1 MKGTLAPERPRP
13 SGHSEPVHPAVYTP
27 HMDALLLAF
36 SDELTPYE
44 LGQLVGEGLAYL
56 VMLGALLWLV
66 FKKKKE

>member
-1 MKGTLAPERPRP
+1 
-13 SGHSEPVHPAVYTP
+13 
-27 HMDALLLAF
+27 MDALLLAF